1 MTCEIKSK
9 TIMLLFTLP
18 TVQILR
24 KGRILIKRNIVSQYK
39 TSEIGIVRI
48 LLTMIRVKGV
58 LSSWHLNFS

>member
-39 TSEIGIVRI
+39 ASEIGIVRI